1 MPLFCKGIKRII
13 LVSAILFVSCASNPK
28 GEGIAYSSSAINEL
42 ASDHTSVITSEIF
55 DVLQRPLGFNL
66 SSQFKPISRI
76 SWEYH
81 MAGIGWWDIYF
92 MSGKKLGNGIYE
104 KLQDINT
111 NCETIELHSVDTQ
124 RNLVNMVEIVFVSSD
139 KAYLENL
146 RNQFNTVA
154 IELLGSHGNVSSDG
168 SVNWTSGWVHYTSYS
183 IQYHESGKWIYLVGS
198 VDVSKSY

>member
-1 MPLFCKGIKRII
+1 MIVLSYSIGLLDRMGIKRII

-28 GEGIAYSSSAINEL
+28 GEGIAYSSSAINDL

-92 MSGKKLGNGIYE
+92 MSGK
-104 KLQDINT
+104 
-111 NCETIELHSVDTQ
+111 
-124 RNLVNMVEIVFVSSD
+124 NLEMVFM
-139 KAYLENL
+139 
-146 RNQFNTVA
+146 
-154 IELLGSHGNVSSDG
+154 
-168 SVNWTSGWVHYTSYS
+168 
-183 IQYHESGKWIYLVGS
+183 
-198 VDVSKSY
+198 KSCKT